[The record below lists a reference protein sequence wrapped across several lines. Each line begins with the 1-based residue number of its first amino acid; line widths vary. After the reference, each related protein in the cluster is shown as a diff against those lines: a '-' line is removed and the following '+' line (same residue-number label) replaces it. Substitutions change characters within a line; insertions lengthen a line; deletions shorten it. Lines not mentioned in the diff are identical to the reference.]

1 MQRLYEKLLRGM
13 SGLEFVEVIYNQK
26 FEEFLLSNN
35 ESGSLSGL
43 DSISEYHSSQC
54 KQKII

>member
-1 MQRLYEKLLRGM
+1 M